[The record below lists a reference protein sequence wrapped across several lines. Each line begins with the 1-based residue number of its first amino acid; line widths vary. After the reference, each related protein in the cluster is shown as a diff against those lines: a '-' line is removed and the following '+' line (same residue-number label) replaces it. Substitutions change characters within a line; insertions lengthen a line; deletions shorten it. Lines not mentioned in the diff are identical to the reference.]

1 MNIKKTFLYKNC
13 IEKYRDYKIKYR
25 IEAHEREI
33 SNLRRSIEV
42 HEAVLDTLSKR
53 PKGWE

>member
-1 MNIKKTFLYKNC
+1 MSIKKTFLYKKS

-33 SNLRRSIEV
+33 RNLMRSIEV